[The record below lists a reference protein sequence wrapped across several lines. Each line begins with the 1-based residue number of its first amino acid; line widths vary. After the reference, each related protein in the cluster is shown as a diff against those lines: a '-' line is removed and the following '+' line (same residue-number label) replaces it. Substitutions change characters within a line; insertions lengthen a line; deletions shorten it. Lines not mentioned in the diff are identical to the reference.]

1 MTGRA
6 ILRHPDTR
14 LRAVA
19 VPVTAFGDALK
30 ALAEELV
37 ATMYAAP
44 GRGLAATQIGVMQR
58 VFVMDADW
66 KDSGVR
72 VPRVMVNPRIAAAS
86 ERVQTLEEG
95 CLSIPGVVVP
105 VCRPAVVTL
114 RWQDLHGEW
123 REQSFDGF
131 SAACVQHERDHLDGV
146 LCIDH
151 LDDAERHAAMDGYRE

>member
-1 MTGRA
+1 MTVRP

-14 LRAVA
+14 LRAIA
-19 VPVTAFGDALK
+19 APVNAFDDALK
-30 ALAEELV
+30 ALAEEMV

-44 GRGLAATQIGVMQR
+44 GRGLAAPQIGVMQR

-66 KDSGVR
+66 KNSGVR
-72 VPRVMVNPRIAAAS
+72 APCMMVNPRIAAAS
-86 ERVQTLEEG
+86 NRFQTLDEG

-105 VCRPAVVTL
+105 VRRPAEVTL

-123 REQSFDGF
+123 HEQRFDGF